1 MARGAI
7 GVGSLIC
14 WYRWRMFKRVL
25 VANRG
30 EIACRVFRTLERM
43 GIESVAVFSDADV
56 AAPHVAAADQ
66 AFRLGPA
73 PLAQSY
79 LNADLV
85 LTAAVE
91 SGADAIH
98 PGYGLLSENAG
109 FAERVRQA
117 GITFIGPP
125 GAALEAMGD
134 KLRAR
139 AVARSVGASPPP
151 GTDGPVSPDDVE
163 LLTREAER
171 IGYPILIKAA
181 GGGGGIGM
189 QVVRE
194 PAELARAAR
203 TCADRGKAAF
213 SDERIY
219 LERYLD
225 SPRHIEVQ
233 VLCDDHGQAV
243 ALGERE
249 CSVQRRHQKI
259 IEESPSA
266 AAFFQGAA
274 GAERR
279 SALHR
284 TALEIVKA
292 VGYRGAGTV
301 EFVANAQGELF
312 FLEVNARLQVE
323 HPVTEAVTGLDL
335 VEQQLRVASGEKLS
349 PAVLRATSSGHAI
362 EARVYAEDPAR
373 GFIPQPGRVEE
384 LAWPSGEGIRV
395 DSGIAAGL
403 EVTPHY
409 DPMLAKI
416 IAFGADRAEAS
427 ARLDAA
433 LASTRLRLVGPK
445 ADRVTNLE
453 FLRKVLAS
461 DEFRAAAYDT
471 ALAEKLVKRA

>member
-1 MARGAI
+1 
-7 GVGSLIC
+7 
-14 WYRWRMFKRVL
+14 MFKRVL

-30 EIACRVFRTLERM
+30 EIACRIFRTLERL
-43 GIESVAVFSDADV
+43 GVESVAVFSDADV

-66 AFRLGPA
+66 AFRLGAA

-85 LTAAVE
+85 LAAALE
-91 SGADAIH
+91 SGAEAIH
-98 PGYGLLSENAG
+98 PGYGLLSENAR
-109 FAERVRQA
+109 FAAKVRAA
-117 GITFIGPP
+117 GLTFIGPP
-125 GAALEAMGD
+125 AAALEALGD

-151 GTDGPVSPDDVE
+151 GSDGPVLPGDAE
-163 LLTREAER
+163 QLALEAER

-189 QVVRE
+189 QIVRE
-194 PAELARAAR
+194 PGELLRAAQS
-203 TCADRGKAAF
+203 CADRGKAAF
-213 SDERIY
+213 ADERIY
-219 LERYLD
+219 MERYLEQ
-225 SPRHIEVQ
+225 PRHIEVQ
-233 VLCDDHGQAV
+233 VLCDDHGGAV

-259 IEESPSA
+259 IEESPSP
-266 AAFFQGAA
+266 AAFFAAAA
-274 GAERR
+274 GAEKRR
-279 SALHR
+279 ALHG
-284 TALEIVKA
+284 TALDVVKA

-301 EFVANAQGELF
+301 EFVANAAGELF

-335 VEQQLRVASGEKLS
+335 VEQQLRVALGERLDATVLS
-349 PAVLRATSSGHAI
+349 ATSRGHAI
-362 EARVYAEDPAR
+362 EARVYAEDPGR
-373 GFIPQPGRVEE
+373 GFLPQPGRVEE

-416 IAFGADRAEAS
+416 IAHAETREGAI
-427 ARLDAA
+427 ARLAAA
-433 LASTRLRLVGPK
+433 LAGTRLRLVGPK
-445 ADRVTNLE
+445 GDRVTNLE
-453 FLRKVLAS
+453 FLQRVLTCA
-461 DEFRAAAYDT
+461 EFAAGQYDT
-471 ALAEKLVKRA
+471 SLAEKLVKRA

>member
-1 MARGAI
+1 
-7 GVGSLIC
+7 
-14 WYRWRMFKRVL
+14 MFKRVL

-30 EIACRVFRTLERM
+30 EIACRIFRTLERL

-66 AFRLGPA
+66 AFRLGAA

-85 LTAAVE
+85 LQAALE

-98 PGYGLLSENAG
+98 PGYGLLSENAN
-109 FAERVRQA
+109 FAERVRAA

-125 GAALEAMGD
+125 VAALAAMGD

-139 AVARSVGASPPP
+139 AVARSVGALPPP
-151 GTDGPVSPDDVE
+151 GSDGPVLPGDVE
-163 LLTREAER
+163 RLNHEAER

-189 QVVRE
+189 QIVRE
-194 PAELARAAR
+194 PGELARAAQ

-213 SDERIY
+213 ADDRIY
-219 LERYLD
+219 LERYLEQ
-225 SPRHIEVQ
+225 PRHIEVQ

-259 IEESPSA
+259 IEESPSP
-266 AAFFQGAA
+266 AAFFEGVAGAA
-274 GAERR
+274 RR
-279 SALHR
+279 QALHASAL
-284 TALEIVKA
+284 EVVKA
-292 VGYRGAGTV
+292 VDYRGAGTV
-301 EFVANAQGELF
+301 EFVANAAGELF

-323 HPVTEAVTGLDL
+323 HPVTEAVIGLDL
-335 VEQQLRVASGEKLS
+335 VEQQLLIASGERLE
-349 PAVLRATSSGHAI
+349 PAVLAATSRGHAI
-362 EARVYAEDPAR
+362 EARVYAEDPGR
-373 GFIPQPGRVEE
+373 GFLPQPGRIES
-384 LAWPSGEGIRV
+384 LQWPSGEGIRV

-403 EVTPHY
+403 EVTSHY

-416 IAFGADRAEAS
+416 IAFGADRAEACS
-427 ARLDAA
+427 RLEQA
-433 LASTRLRLVGPK
+433 LANTQLRLVGPK
-445 ADRVTNLE
+445 ADRVTNLQ
-453 FLRKVLAS
+453 FLRQVLVTP
-461 DEFRAAAYDT
+461 EFAAGAYDT
-471 ALAEKLVKRA
+471 SLAEKLVKRA

>member
-1 MARGAI
+1 MAAYEYVWQRYSG
-7 GVGSLIC
+7 G
-14 WYRWRMFKRVL
+14 MFKRVM

-30 EIACRVFRTLERM
+30 EIACRVFRTLERL

-66 AFRLGPA
+66 AFRLGAA
-73 PLAQSY
+73 PLAHSY

-85 LTAAVE
+85 LTAALE

-98 PGYGLLSENAG
+98 PGYGLLSENAA

-134 KLRAR
+134 KLQAR

-151 GTDGPVSPDDVE
+151 GTDGPVSPDDAE
-163 LLTREAER
+163 LLAREAAC

-189 QVVRE
+189 QIVRE

-203 TCADRGKAAF
+203 SCADRGRAAF
-213 SDERIY
+213 ADERIY

-233 VLCDDHGQAV
+233 VLCDEHDQAV

-259 IEESPSA
+259 IEESPSP
-266 AAFFQGAA
+266 AAFFEGAV

-279 SALHR
+279 AALHR

-349 PAVLRATSSGHAI
+349 ERVLGAQPCGHAI
-362 EARVYAEDPAR
+362 EARVYAEDPGR

-416 IAFGADRAEAS
+416 IAFGVDRAEAI

-445 ADRVTNLE
+445 SDRVTNLE
-453 FLRKVLAS
+453 FLRKVLGS
-461 DEFRAAAYDT
+461 PEFRGAAYDT
-471 ALAEKLVKRA
+471 SLAEQLVKRA